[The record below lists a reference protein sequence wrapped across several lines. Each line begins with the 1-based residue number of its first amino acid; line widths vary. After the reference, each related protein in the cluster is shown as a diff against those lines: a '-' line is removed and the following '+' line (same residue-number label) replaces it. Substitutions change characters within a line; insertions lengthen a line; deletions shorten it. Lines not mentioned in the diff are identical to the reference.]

1 MRNAV
6 GTVDSILLLG
16 GRSEIGLAI
25 AERLVRHGSRR
36 VVLAARG
43 TKDEADLGE
52 APRRLRAAGP
62 VELHVLEFD
71 ATEPQTH
78 SEVIAEAVRLVGDLD
93 VVVSAFGVLGDQL
106 DLEGA
111 PQAAAR
117 HTEVNLTGHV
127 SAGLAAAE
135 RLRTQGHGTLV
146 VLSSVAG
153 VRARRANF
161 IYGAA
166 KAGVDAF
173 AQGLDDALHG
183 SGARVLIVRPGHVH
197 TTMSAHVT
205 AAPFPATPGE
215 VAVRVVDALHD
226 GRPTVWVPRIL
237 GPVSVALRLLP
248 RPVWRRLSARGL
260 TGGADRPAPS

>member
-1 MRNAV
+1 MQNAV
-6 GTVDSILLLG
+6 GAVDSILLLG

-25 AERLVRHGSRR
+25 AERLVRFGARR
-36 VVLAARG
+36 VLMAARD

-62 VELHVLEFD
+62 VELHILDFD
-71 ATEPQTH
+71 ATEPQSH
-78 SEVIAEAVRLVGDLD
+78 REVIDEAVRLVGDLD

-106 DLEGA
+106 DLEDDPA
-111 PQAAAR
+111 AAAR
-117 HTEVNLTGHV
+117 NAEVNFAGHV
-127 SAGLAAAE
+127 SAGVAAAA

-146 VLSSVAG
+146 VLSSVAA
-153 VRARRANF
+153 VRPRRANF

-183 SGARVLIVRPGHVH
+183 TGARVLIVRPGYVH
-197 TTMSAHVT
+197 TAMSAHVA
-205 AAPFPATPGE
+205 AAPFPATAGE
-215 VAVRVVDALHD
+215 VAVRVVDALHR
-226 GRPTVWVPRIL
+226 GRRTVWVPRLL

-248 RPVWRRLSARGL
+248 RPMWRRLSVRGL
-260 TGGADRPAPS
+260 TSAADRQAPS

>member
-1 MRNAV
+1 MQNAV
-6 GTVDSILLLG
+6 GGVDSILLLG

-25 AERLVRHGSRR
+25 AERLVRFGARR
-36 VVLAARG
+36 VVLAARDA
-43 TKDEADLGE
+43 KDEADLGE
-52 APRRLRAAGP
+52 APRKLRAAGP
-62 VELHVLEFD
+62 VELHMLDFD

-78 SEVIAEAVRLVGDLD
+78 REVIREAARLVGDLD
-93 VVVSAFGVLGDQL
+93 VVISAFGVLGDQR
-106 DLEGA
+106 DLEGDPA
-111 PQAAAR
+111 AAAR
-117 HTEVNLTGHV
+117 NAEANFTGHI

-146 VLSSVAG
+146 ALSSVAG

-161 IYGAA
+161 VYGAA

-197 TTMSAHVT
+197 TQMSAHVS
-205 AAPFPATPGE
+205 AAPFPATSQE
-215 VAVRVVDALHD
+215 VAVRVVDALHH
-226 GRPTVWVPRIL
+226 GRRTVWVPRIL

-248 RPVWRRLSARGL
+248 RPLWRRLSDRGL
-260 TGGADRPAPS
+260 TDAAGRQAPS